1 MFTVSPTTKRMND
14 MCRTI
19 SNDIFD
25 IIQEEINI
33 EENERE
39 KLKNVYNEAVS
50 LTLNNN
56 KSNNTKD
63 TFKKPRIPIPFYG
76 FILQDRCFGV
86 KKNHNLYTQC
96 MNSKIDGRYCKV
108 CAKQANNSS
117 TGKPVYGDIRDRK
130 QQWNEQLVWAPE
142 GKIKEVPYMNI
153 VKKMGLQV
161 DQAQQIV
168 KELGWDPIPNC
179 HLEERKIR
187 RGRPKVKNVAG
198 EDSDDEDKPKRKRGR
213 PVGSF
218 KKKEKKKEPTD
229 EELIA
234 LLCGE

>member
-1 MFTVSPTTKRMND
+1 MG
-14 MCRTI
+14 
-19 SNDIFD
+19 D
-25 IIQEEINI
+25 IIELKAIKNI
-33 EENERE
+33 FNNAVNITLNKE
-39 KLKNVYNEAVS
+39 KLKN
-50 LTLNNN
+50 T
-56 KSNNTKD
+56 KNTKN
-63 TFKKPRIPIPFYG
+63 TFKKPCIPIPFYG

-96 MNSKIDGRYCKV
+96 MNPKVNDKYCNV

-117 TGKPVYGDIRDRK
+117 TCKPVYGDITDRK
-130 QQWNEQLVWAPE
+130 DQWSEQLVWAPE
-142 GKIKEVPYMNI
+142 GKTKEVPYMNI
-153 VKKMGLQV
+153 VNKMGINIE
-161 DQAQQIV
+161 QAQKIV

-179 HLEERKIR
+179 HLEVRKIR
-187 RGRPKVKNVAG
+187 RGRPKVKNVAV

-218 KKKEKKKEPTD
+218 KKKEEKKEPTD

>member
-33 EENERE
+33 KENERE

-130 QQWNEQLVWAPE
+130 QQWTEQLVWAPE

-187 RGRPKVKNVAG
+187 RGRPKVKNVAV

>member
-1 MFTVSPTTKRMND
+1 MFTISPTSSKVKNTLEIMSRK
-14 MCRTI
+14 
-19 SNDIFD
+19 IFELM
-25 IIQEEINI
+25 IINI
-33 EENERE
+33 ENTVGNLDNVENIFKESV
-39 KLKNVYNEAVS
+39 NI
-50 LTLNNN
+50 TLNNTSKKKN
-56 KSNNTKD
+56 VIS
-63 TFKKPRIPIPFYG
+63 KKPRIPIPFYG
-76 FILQDRCFGV
+76 FVLNDRCFGV

-96 MNSKIDGRYCKV
+96 MNLTAGCRYCKV

-117 TGKPVYGDIRDRK
+117 TRKPVYGDIMDRK
-130 QQWNEQLVWAPE
+130 AQWSEQLIWAPE

-153 VKKMGLQV
+153 VKKMGLQIE
-161 DQAQQIV
+161 QAQQIV
-168 KELGWDPIPNC
+168 KELGWEPIPNC
-179 HLEERKIR
+179 HLEERKVR
-187 RGRPKVKNVAG
+187 RGRPKVKNVAV

>member
-1 MFTVSPTTKRMND
+1 MYTISPTTKRTND
-14 MCRTI
+14 ICREI
-19 SNDIFD
+19 SDEIFD
-25 IIQEEINI
+25 IINSNINVDN
-33 EENERE
+33 NEGE
-39 KLKNVYNEAVS
+39 KLKNIYNEAVNI
-50 LTLNNN
+50 TLNNN
-56 KSNNTKD
+56 KSNNTKN

-96 MNSKIDGRYCKV
+96 MNPKIVGRYCKV

-117 TGKPVYGDIRDRK
+117 TGKPVYGDITDRK
-130 QQWNEQLVWAPE
+130 DQWNEQLVWAPE
-142 GKIKEVPYMNI
+142 GKTKEVPYMNI

-179 HLEERKIR
+179 HLEERKVR
-187 RGRPKVKNVAG
+187 RGRPKVKNVAV